1 MVEVSHSLVD
11 SPSKEVLVVAAAAVA
26 AAAVD
31 VLLVSLKIAA
41 ELKKEVEGKEEE
53 EE

>member
-11 SPSKEVLVVAAAAVA
+11 SPSKEVLVVAAVA

-31 VLLVSLKIAA
+31 VVLVSLKIAA